1 MMNTLQIAFSFI
13 GLFFLNIFSDS
24 EVVVQCNMPETIA
37 PGQKQKVEIVINKS
51 EIQGFSKLDLT
62 LPAGFTATADDTK
75 GASFTFSGQK
85 ARFVWMTLPTEATF
99 TVSYT
104 IESAANIEG
113 KFDIIGNFSYVK
125 DNKRQDF
132 SIPTQTLFVKKP
144 LTPGPAVTEAVMS
157 TIKKEEEFVEL
168 TCTRTITK
176 VSDTEYN
183 VNLKVVNN
191 NIQGFARI
199 LETLPEN
206 CRTEKTNDGGAVVT
220 QDRNNIKFVWFEV
233 PTSPSFEASYKV
245 SCASAVNGDLMIT
258 GKLSFVENMVS
269 VDVPVMNALGT
280 TATTPDPLVAN
291 NTVNTTPPDS
301 NTSNNTTVVPDPI
314 VDNTTGNDQTPDNN
328 SGSNS
333 NTNTTPV
340 VISQPEKDD
349 EVASKQEIVVA
360 DTPSPE
366 TGISY
371 KVQILAAHRVVDKTY
386 FKKKFSFTEKYNI
399 ENHEGWVKYTTG
411 KYAEYKKAR
420 DAREDIKSKYSTL
433 PGPFVTAY
441 NEGERI
447 TVQEALLISNQQW
460 FK

>member
-24 EVVVQCNMPETIA
+24 EIVVQCNMPETIA

-62 LPAGFTATADDTK
+62 LPVGFTATAEDTK

-85 ARFVWMTLPTEATF
+85 ARFVWMTLPTEPTF
-99 TVSYT
+99 TISYT
-104 IESAANIEG
+104 IESAENIEG
-113 KFDIIGNFSYVK
+113 KFDILGNFSYVK
-125 DNKRQDF
+125 NNKREDF
-132 SIPTQTLFVKKP
+132 SIPNQTLFVKKP

-157 TIKKEEEFVEL
+157 SIKKEEEFVEL

-176 VSDTEYN
+176 ISDTEYN

-199 LETLPEN
+199 LETLPDN

-245 SCASAVNGDLMIT
+245 SCAAAVNGELMIV

-269 VDVPVMNALGT
+269 VDVPVMNAGSKPDAI
-280 TATTPDPLVAN
+280 AT
-291 NTVNTTPPDS
+291 NTNTTTVPDT
-301 NTSNNTTVVPDPI
+301 NTSNTTVVPEPI
-314 VDNTTGNDQTPDNN
+314 VDNTSGNNGGSNN
-328 SGSNS
+328 SSS
-333 NTNTTPV
+333 NTNTSSTTNV
-340 VISQPEKDD
+340 VSQPEKDD
-349 EVASKQEIVVA
+349 EVASKQESVVTN
-360 DTPSPE
+360 TPAPE
-366 TGISY
+366 TGVSY
-371 KVQILAAHRVVDKTY
+371 KVQIMAAHKVVDKTY

-411 KYAEYKKAR
+411 KYGEYKKAR
-420 DAREDIKSKYSTL
+420 DAREEIKSKYSTL

>member
-24 EVVVQCNMPETIA
+24 EIVVQYNMPETIA

-51 EIQGFSKLDLT
+51 DIQGFSKLDLT
-62 LPAGFTATADDTK
+62 LPAGFTATAEDTK

-85 ARFVWMTLPTEATF
+85 ARFVWMTLPTEPTF
-99 TVSYT
+99 TISYI
-104 IESAANIEG
+104 IESAENIEG
-113 KFDIIGNFSYVK
+113 KFDILGNFSYVK
-125 DNKRQDF
+125 NNKREDF
-132 SIPTQTLFVKKP
+132 SVPTQTLFVKKP
-144 LTPGPAVTEAVMS
+144 LNPGPAVTEAVMS

-176 VSDTEYN
+176 ISDTEYN
-183 VNLKVVNN
+183 VSLKVVNN

-199 LETLPEN
+199 LETLPDN

-245 SCASAVNGDLMIT
+245 SCASAVNGDLMIV

-269 VDVPVMNALGT
+269 VDVPVINAGSNT
-280 TATTPDPLVAN
+280 STPDPIV
-291 NTVNTTPPDS
+291 TNTTGTTTQPDT
-301 NTSNNTTVVPDPI
+301 NTSNPVVVPDPI
-314 VDNTTGNDQTPDNN
+314 VDNTSGNNQDTGNNN
-328 SGSNS
+328 NTTGNNS
-333 NTNTTPV
+333 NTNTSTV
-340 VISQPEKDD
+340 AQPEKDD
-349 EVASKQEIVVA
+349 EVASKQDNVVTS
-360 DTPSPE
+360 TPDPE
-366 TGISY
+366 TGVSY
-371 KVQILAAHRVVDKTY
+371 KVQIMAAHKVVDKTY

-411 KYAEYKKAR
+411 KFDEYKKAR